1 MSPLPGVTREVEAT
15 DALRAAGA
23 DFHHRGWSLGT
34 SSNYSAVL
42 GRDPLDLLVTVSGK
56 HKGRLTADDFVHV
69 GADGKPS
76 RADGKKSSAETMLHV
91 VLAETAG
98 AGAVLHTHSVWGTLL
113 SDHYGQAGGWAI
125 EGYEMLKGLDGIT
138 THQAAKHVEV
148 FANTQDIPSLAQQ
161 VRRRLEDQADPLRH
175 GFLIRKHGLY
185 AWGEDIDAARR
196 HIEVFEFLFECEGRR
211 LASGGEL
218 GRL

>member
-1 MSPLPGVTREVEAT
+1 MNQPPTRPSATEAT

-56 HKGRLTADDFVHV
+56 HKGRLSADDFVHV
-69 GADGKPS
+69 GADGKP
-76 RADGKKSSAETMLHV
+76 AAGDNKKSSAETMLHV
-91 VLAETAG
+91 VLAEAAG

-113 SDHYGQAGGWAI
+113 SDRYGDAGGWAI

-138 THQAAKHVEV
+138 THQSAKYIEV
-148 FANTQDIPSLAQQ
+148 FPNTQDIPTLAQQ
-161 VRRRLEDQADPLRH
+161 VRGRLEDDADPLRH

-196 HIEVFEFLFECEGRR
+196 HIEVLEFLFECEGRR
-211 LASGGEL
+211 LAWGGESV
-218 GRL
+218 RL

>member
-1 MSPLPGVTREVEAT
+1 MASNESKTAAPVSVT

-34 SSNYSAVL
+34 SSNYSTVL
-42 GRDPLDLLVTVSGK
+42 GRDPLDLLVTESGK

-69 GADGKPS
+69 GAHGKPI
-76 RADGKKSSAETMLHV
+76 DGGGKKSSAETMLHV
-91 VLAETAG
+91 VLAEAAG

-113 SDHYGQAGGWAI
+113 SDRHGDAGGWAL
-125 EGYEMLKGLDGIT
+125 EGYEMLKGLEGIT
-138 THQAAKHVEV
+138 THQTAKFLEV
-148 FANTQDIPSLAQQ
+148 FPNTQDIPALAEQ
-161 VRRRLEDQADPLRH
+161 VRRRLEDETDPLRH

-185 AWGEDIDAARR
+185 AWGKDIDDARR

-211 LASGGEL
+211 LASL
-218 GRL
+218 G